1 MPRLAVI
8 ALILGLLAGCS
19 EPVDTVRIGA
29 NRWLGYAPLYLAD
42 DLGWMQQSHLR
53 LVEYPHTTGVMRGY
67 RNGLLDAALLT
78 LDEALILQS
87 GGQPVQILLVAD
99 VSAGADVLF
108 AKSSIKQLKQ
118 LRGQRIGVEKSAL
131 GAYFLSR
138 ILDLAKLNRADV
150 KVLDMPINE
159 HLAALKNGQ
168 IDAAINFAS
177 ASLDFA
183 ALQAL
188 PLLDSRALPN
198 EIIDVLVI
206 NPQSVDAEQAA
217 RLLALWFT
225 SLKEWQQQ
233 RAGHDQRVERRLGL
247 SPNELD
253 VTLAGLHMGDDA
265 FNEQLLKGG
274 VLQQSMQRLNQYLFS
289 RQLQSKP
296 ANIRQMLPGSCQGDA
311 C

>member
-108 AKSSIKQLKQ
+108 AKSSIKQL
-118 LRGQRIGVEKSAL
+118 
-131 GAYFLSR
+131 
-138 ILDLAKLNRADV
+138 
-150 KVLDMPINE
+150 
-159 HLAALKNGQ
+159 
-168 IDAAINFAS
+168 
-177 ASLDFA
+177 
-183 ALQAL
+183 
-188 PLLDSRALPN
+188 
-198 EIIDVLVI
+198 
-206 NPQSVDAEQAA
+206 
-217 RLLALWFT
+217 
-225 SLKEWQQQ
+225 LKE
-233 RAGHDQRVERRLGL
+233 
-247 SPNELD
+247 
-253 VTLAGLHMGDDA
+253 
-265 FNEQLLKGG
+265 
-274 VLQQSMQRLNQYLFS
+274 LFIKT
-289 RQLQSKP
+289 QLQERNQLS
-296 ANIRQMLPGSCQGDA
+296 
-311 C
+311 